1 MESRNGI
8 RQPHSL
14 NASRDIERCTEAEHR
29 GDLNKTGVVATFV
42 VRDVFRNVD
51 GSPAV
56 LTANGKPLQRANK
69 NENHGRNPPT
79 RFETWKKPNQGCCAA
94 HNAERDEKSVL
105 AANQIADP
113 AKEQRPE
120 RPDHEADSERGKIR
134 DVREGL
140 IPGRIKFLGENG
152 SKAAKDKKIIPL
164 DHGAGGRSENHA
176 PDAAFREL
184 VGFDDS

>member
-1 MESRNGI
+1 MFRYV
-8 RQPHSL
+8 
-14 NASRDIERCTEAEHR
+14 DR
-29 GDLNKTGVVATFV
+29 GA
-42 VRDVFRNVD
+42 
-51 GSPAV
+51 AV

-79 RFETWKKPNQGCCAA
+79 RLEAGKKPDQGCGAA

-105 AANQIADP
+105 AANQIADA

-134 DVREGL
+134 DVSEGL

-152 SKAAKDKKIIPL
+152 GKAAEDKKVIPL
-164 DHGAGGRSENHA
+164 NHRSGGNET
-176 PDAAFREL
+176 
-184 VGFDDS
+184 

>member
-29 GDLNKTGVVATFV
+29 GDLNKTGVVAALV
-42 VRDVFRNVD
+42 VRDVFRDVD

-79 RFETWKKPNQGCCAA
+79 RLEAGKKPNQGCGAA
-94 HNAERDEKSVL
+94 HNAERHEKSVL
-105 AANQIADP
+105 AANQIADA

-120 RPDHEADSERGKIR
+120 RPHHEADSERGKIS

-152 SKAAKDKKIIPL
+152 GKAAKDKKVVPL
-164 DHGAGGRSENHA
+164 DHRAGGRSKNNA
-176 PDAAFREL
+176 PDAAFGESL
-184 VGFDDS
+184 GVDGL

>member
-1 MESRNGI
+1 LRSDDHE
-8 RQPHSL
+8 
-14 NASRDIERCTEAEHR
+14 ERCKEAEHR
-29 GDLNKTGVVATFV
+29 GDLNKAGVVAALV
-42 VRDVFRNVD
+42 VRDVFRDVD
-51 GSPAV
+51 RGAAV
-56 LTANGKPLQRANK
+56 FTANGKPLQRANK

-79 RFETWKKPNQGCCAA
+79 VLKLGRNPIKAVAPPITLSVTRKAYLRPTRSPNA
-94 HNAERDEKSVL
+94 
-105 AANQIADP
+105 
-113 AKEQRPE
+113 AKEQRSE

-152 SKAAKDKKIIPL
+152 SKAAKDKKIVPL

-176 PDAAFREL
+176 PDAAFGEL